1 MEPLLIFCIVGIIV
15 SLAMLIYGVQGYIR
29 GRKMFNSY
37 MEAMAKYLRE
47 EANK

>member
-1 MEPLLIFCIVGIIV
+1 MIFCIVGLVV
-15 SLAMLIYGVQGYIR
+15 SISMLIYGVRGYIR